1 MDRYIWRMIDMQ
13 YARRMNR
20 VKGSEIRN
28 VGKKIAAVKD
38 HKIYKL
44 SAGLPDAAL
53 FPLDELREATRGA
66 LENRFYESLQYG
78 PTKGEVELLDIL
90 SKRMKENENMDIRPQ
105 EILVTTG
112 CQQGIALSSMAFL
125 DKGDAVLVENP
136 SYLDGLNACIPFEC
150 EFVGI
155 DTDDE
160 GMILSEVENKIG
172 ENPNTKLIYVIP
184 NFQNPTGRAWSK
196 KRREDFIKLMRNYPE
211 IMIIE
216 DNPYGE
222 IKFSGK
228 ETPTLKSMD
237 KHNQVIYLGSFS
249 KILCPGMRVAWMC
262 GEESMIEKMEILK
275 EGMDLQSNQLAQIQ
289 VIEYIRNNDI
299 NKHVE
304 KLIGAYKKKCE
315 TMIKTIKEEFP
326 EGVAYTEPEG
336 GMFLWVELPKE
347 FDTSELIDRAL
358 EKGVAYIP
366 GESFFAGDD
375 GKNAMRLNFT
385 SVSEEEIVEGIKIL
399 AELFREI
406 LA

>member
-1 MDRYIWRMIDMQ
+1 MQ

-28 VGKKIAAVKD
+28 VGKKIAAVTD

-53 FPLDELREATRGA
+53 FPLKELQEVTKNA
-66 LENRFYESLQYG
+66 LENRFIESLQYG

-90 SKRMKENENMDIRPQ
+90 SKRMKENENMDVSPA

-112 CQQGIALSSMAFL
+112 CQQGIALTSMAFL
-125 DKGDAVLVENP
+125 DKGDVVLVENP
-136 SYLDGLNACIPFEC
+136 SYLDGLNACIPFES
-150 EFVGI
+150 EFVGV

-160 GMILSEVENKIG
+160 GMILAEVKKALE
-172 ENPNTKLIYVIP
+172 ENPTTKLIYVIP

-196 KRREDFIKLMRNYPE
+196 ERREDFIAFMREYPE

-222 IKFSGK
+222 IKFSDK

-237 KHNQVIYLGSFS
+237 KYNQVIYLSSFS

-262 GEESMIEKMEILK
+262 GEERMIEKMEILK

-289 VIEYIRNNDI
+289 VIEYIKNYDI

-315 TMIKTIKEEFP
+315 TMIRVIKEEFP
-326 EGVAYTEPEG
+326 KGVGYTEPEG

-347 FDTSELIDRAL
+347 FDTSLLIDRAL

-375 GKNAMRLNFT
+375 GKNALRLNFT
-385 SVSEEEIVEGIKIL
+385 SVSEEEIVQGIKAL
-399 AELFREI
+399 AGLFREI